1 MAYFKNN
8 ESYTDSSYSDNDLPE
23 EEYDDGLDEL
33 PDAEEYSEPTDEEK
47 EERKQSR
54 IRLAFGAGNLF
65 GVVAG
70 AILILVML
78 TLIFSIIHFMVND
91 LGRSFSLF
99 QTNF

>member
-8 ESYTDSSYSDNDLPE
+8 EACPDHSYSDNDLPE

-33 PDAEEYSEPTDEEK
+33 PDAEESSELTDEEK

-70 AILILVML
+70 AIIILVML

-99 QTNF
+99 QTKF

>member
-8 ESYTDSSYSDNDLPE
+8 EAYPEHSYSDHDLPE

-33 PDAEEYSEPTDEEK
+33 PDAEESSEITNEER

-54 IRLAFGAGNLF
+54 IRLAFGAGNLL

>member
-23 EEYDDGLDEL
+23 EEYDDGLDEM
-33 PDAEEYSEPTDEEK
+33 PDDEEYSEPTDEEK
-47 EERKQSR
+47 EERKQNR

-78 TLIFSIIHFMVND
+78 TLIFSIIHFMIND